1 MNFSVSKL
9 FDFIVLLTLNNH
21 TNEQITKIC
30 CLLLFTYRREHLK
43 MLQKTF
49 PYLFTDIYIARKQ
62 PQNSLK
68 TSQKQPENSHKI
80 APKQSEN
87 SRETARKQPKNSP
100 KIDAKQPKKAPTL
113 KIRIDAYFFCTI
125 LTVITTVSTTV
136 LVSRVV

>member
-1 MNFSVSKL
+1 MFMVAELAIFWKQHNSVAKL
-9 FDFIVLLTLNNH
+9 AHIM
-21 TNEQITKIC
+21 TK
-30 CLLLFTYRREHLK
+30 YNRREHLK

-100 KIDAKQPKKAPTL
+100 KIDAKQPNPPL
-113 KIRIDAYFFCTI
+113 KITIDAYFFLYHNYCDNYC
-125 LTVITTVSTTV
+125 VYCSTRSTSSV
-136 LVSRVV
+136 NLVDSKK